1 MMPTFFTIDLV
12 KMLVF
17 LNIVCQAIHRLV
29 DESLLHGQVV
39 TWLCFLTLYLKLT
52 NTCSFMDD
60 KTTPLDLF
68 KFQQLLIYYEHNIL
82 KL

>member
-12 KMLVF
+12 KS
-17 LNIVCQAIHRLV
+17 IVCQAIHRLV

-52 NTCSFMDD
+52 NN